1 MYAEVLISINT
12 LINFSLLSFS
22 NKMGSFHQ
30 KSWRL
35 WLSAFLGG
43 VSIVLFGGGFLSVV
57 ATFVFMMTTAFGLN
71 RSNWLLAAGNTL
83 IAALFAGGLLT
94 VIQPLLANASW
105 YVMLVVTG
113 SALIFSL
120 FGIRK
125 NWFRINLTAIKD
137 SYMGQV
143 TIRLFNQE
151 FQLTSYSDTGNLC
164 VEPLSGNPVHFISA
178 EKMKSFIPLDLW
190 HYLHAFEGD
199 STETFQEIPLLF
211 RSQLRLIRLQ
221 TVQDQSTWAIGIKV
235 DHILL
240 KTTKEKSLAPCYV
253 VLTKNSKHFP
263 RQSDVILHASTLFS

>member
-1 MYAEVLISINT
+1 
-12 LINFSLLSFS
+12 
-22 NKMGSFHQ
+22 
-30 KSWRL
+30 
-35 WLSAFLGG
+35 
-43 VSIVLFGGGFLSVV
+43 VLFGGGFLSVV
-57 ATFVFMMTTAFGLN
+57 ATFVIMMTIAFGLN
-71 RSNWLLAAGNTL
+71 RSNWILAAGNTL

-105 YVMLVVTG
+105 YVTIAVIG

-120 FGIRK
+120 SGIRK

-199 STETFQEIPLLF
+199 SAEKFQEIPSLF

-235 DHILL
+235 DHIQL
-240 KTTKEKSLAPCYV
+240 KTTKEKLLAPCYV
-253 VLTKNSKHFP
+253 VLTKNSKNFP
-263 RQSDVILHASTLFS
+263 QQSDVILHASTLLS

>member
-1 MYAEVLISINT
+1 MYAEVLITINT

-35 WLSAFLGG
+35 WMSAFIGG
-43 VSIVLFGGGFLSVV
+43 LSIILFGDSFFSIVI
-57 ATFVFMMTTAFGLN
+57 TFIFMITIAFGLN
-71 RSNWLLAAGNTL
+71 RSNWLLAATNTL
-83 IAALFAGGLLT
+83 IGALFAGGLLT
-94 VIQPLLANASW
+94 VIQPILASASW
-105 YVMLVVTG
+105 YVV
-113 SALIFSL
+113 LIVAGGVLILSL
-120 FGIRK
+120 AGVRK

-143 TIRLFNQE
+143 TIRLFQQE

-164 VEPLSGNPVHFISA
+164 IEPLSGNPVHFISA

-190 HYLHAFEGD
+190 HYLFAFEGTTTD
-199 STETFQEIPLLF
+199 GFYEIPMPF

-221 TVQDQSTWAIGIKV
+221 TVQNESKWAIGIKV
-235 DHILL
+235 DHIKL
-240 KTTKEKSLAPCYV
+240 KTKTEQTLSPCYV

-263 RQSDVILHASTLFS
+263 HHSDVILHASTLFS

>member
-120 FGIRK
+120 SGIRK

-190 HYLHAFEGD
+190 HHLHAFEGD
-199 STETFQEIPLLF
+199 STEKFQEIPLLF

-235 DHILL
+235 DHIQL
-240 KTTKEKSLAPCYV
+240 KTTKEKLLAPCYV
-253 VLTKNSKHFP
+253 VLTKNSKNFP
-263 RQSDVILHASTLFS
+263 QQSDVILHASTLLS

>member
-35 WLSAFLGG
+35 WISAFLGG
-43 VSIVLFGGGFLSVV
+43 VSIVLFGGNFFSIVV
-57 ATFVFMMTTAFGLN
+57 TFIFMTTIAFGLN
-71 RSNWLLAAGNTL
+71 RSNWLLAAANIL
-83 IAALFAGGLLT
+83 IGALFAGGLLT

-105 YVMLVVTG
+105 YVFVVIAGSVLV
-113 SALIFSL
+113 FSL
-120 FGIRK
+120 SGVKK

-143 TIRLFNQE
+143 TISLFQKE

-164 VEPLSGNPVHFISA
+164 IEPLSGKPVHFISA
-178 EKMKSFIPLDLW
+178 EKMKSFIPLELW
-190 HYLHAFEGD
+190 NYLHSFEGN
-199 STETFQEIPLLF
+199 STEEFQDIPLPF

-221 TVQDQSTWAIGIKV
+221 TVQKQSTWAIGIKV
-235 DHILL
+235 DHIRL
-240 KTTKEKSLAPCYV
+240 KTTTEQSLGPCYV
-253 VLTKNSKHFP
+253 VLTKNSTHFP
-263 RQSDVILHASTLFS
+263 HQSDVILHASTLFS